1 MSGLLGGGG
10 GEHCV
15 LILTATKNTIASVR
29 HFTVSFI
36 ICQLDLVIRSS
47 TDKLRLHALY
57 FLAFLCSSML
67 LYIGEGI
74 YKQAIYIRMEGVFC
88 VVSRDLK

>member
-1 MSGLLGGGG
+1 MSVG
-10 GEHCV
+10 
-15 LILTATKNTIASVR
+15 SR
-29 HFTVSFI
+29 HAVGF
-36 ICQLDLVIRSS
+36 CQLDLQSCMRSSVVIRSS